1 MTFVLPLS
9 LCRLP
14 NSPDWDV
21 GRGGQKKRRS
31 NSMFEM
37 KEGTLPRLT
46 SSLVTA
52 KGRGQVPEQ
61 NEPSWP
67 R

>member
-1 MTFVLPLS
+1 MTFVLSLS

-14 NSPDWDV
+14 SCPDWDV
-21 GRGGQKKRRS
+21 GRGGQEKRR
-31 NSMFEM
+31 MFEM
-37 KEGTLPRLT
+37 KEGTLPCLI
-46 SSLVTA
+46 SPLVTA
-52 KGRGQVPEQ
+52 KGQGQVPEQ